1 MYRLNSVKV
10 TLVISQTA
18 LFLAAL
24 SYPAV
29 SQDLGFVDLNQ
40 SRQFFSEG
48 NQKFEGEIEQFEDKS
63 EKLPVIKLPQGFH
76 QPENIN
82 KSLFIDHQQ
91 KIKAMPSASSAIAEF
106 DITDTASD

>member
-1 MYRLNSVKV
+1 MYRINSVKV
-10 TLVISQTA
+10 TQVISQTA

-29 SQDLGFVDLNQ
+29 SQGFNFVDLNQ

-63 EKLPVIKLPQGFH
+63 EKLPVIQLPEGFH
-76 QPENIN
+76 QPESIN
-82 KSLFIDHQQ
+82 KSIFIDHQQ
-91 KIKAMPSASSAIAEF
+91 KIKPMPSAS
-106 DITDTASD
+106 

>member
-10 TLVISQTA
+10 ALVISQTA
-18 LFLAAL
+18 LFLTAL
-24 SYPAV
+24 SYPAA
-29 SQDLGFVDLNQ
+29 SQGFGFVDLNQ

-63 EKLPVIKLPQGFH
+63 QKLPVIKLPQGYH
-76 QPENIN
+76 QPESTN

-91 KIKAMPSASSAIAEF
+91 KIKAMPSASSAIAESE
-106 DITDTASD
+106 IADTASD